1 MSELS
6 NKERVLEDIVYIVD
20 SCHNMKKEIAKA
32 DEKEVMEYLKNEF
45 LTLCQRPNIRE
56 EVECALT
63 DNDMVDYVL
72 EVMRSI

>member
-1 MSELS
+1 
-6 NKERVLEDIVYIVD
+6 
-20 SCHNMKKEIAKA
+20 MKKEIAKA

-56 EVECALT
+56 EVECAMT
-63 DNDMVDYVL
+63 DNDRVDYVL

>member
-6 NKERVLEDIVYIVD
+6 NKERVLKIAIALDEL
-20 SCHNMKKEIAKA
+20 NLKKEIAKA

-63 DNDMVDYVL
+63 DNDRVDYVL

>member
-6 NKERVLEDIVYIVD
+6 NKERVLKIAIALEEL
-20 SCHNMKKEIAKA
+20 NLKKEIAKA

-63 DNDMVDYVL
+63 DNDRVDYVL

>member
-6 NKERVLEDIVYIVD
+6 NKERVLKIAIALEEL
-20 SCHNMKKEIAKA
+20 NLKKEIAKA

-63 DNDMVDYVL
+63 DNDRVDYVL
-72 EVMRSI
+72 EIMRSI